1 VIGPCARHP
10 EPLTVGGGSLCGMCG
25 ATSAPAKAPT
35 FAFRPAAKTI
45 HGELFAIR
53 RFAFAFSPHL
63 A

>member
-1 VIGPCARHP
+1 
-10 EPLTVGGGSLCGMCG
+10 MCG

-45 HGELFAIR
+45 HGELFAIQ